1 MVSTLER
8 RGTSTPLG
16 QVLRLPCKFIQGKSS
31 TEVTVI
37 KAIATELAISGK
49 NVLPIMVKLLKEDKY
64 TAVFN
69 NQILIAAQQAKLD
82 FVYCI
87 VVDDEM
93 AAQLKVEAGKTIK
106 VNLSQAS
113 ESELTVAFEN
123 IKANIIAFNKIEP
136 TAIAQAIIKYRSVD
150 RIKNLTFLTKLKCGI
165 GKTKLPMLVDRLMY

>member
-31 TEVTVI
+31 ADAIVI
-37 KAIATELAISGK
+37 NAIAAELAISGK
-49 NVLPIMVKLLKEDKY
+49 NVLPVMVKLLKEDKY

-113 ESELTVAFEN
+113 EVELIAAFEN
-123 IKANIIAFNKIEP
+123 IKANIAAFNKIEP
-136 TAIAQAIIKYRSVD
+136 LAIAQAIIKYRATD
-150 RIKNLTFLTKLKCGI
+150 RINNLTFLTKLKCGI
-165 GKTKLPMLVDRLMY
+165 GKTKLPALADRLLY